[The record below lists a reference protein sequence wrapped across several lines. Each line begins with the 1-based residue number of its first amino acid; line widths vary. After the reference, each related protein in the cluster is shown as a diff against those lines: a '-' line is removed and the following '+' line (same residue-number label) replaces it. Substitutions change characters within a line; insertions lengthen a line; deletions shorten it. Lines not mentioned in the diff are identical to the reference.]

1 LSVPDPLWH
10 CRRCWWAAEI
20 TRKAAKVW
28 CSHRV
33 HNGWMQSAPA
43 CRGLAFR
50 PDDDRPKTS

>member
-1 LSVPDPLWH
+1 MTPDPLWH
-10 CRRCWWAAEI
+10 CRRCWWAAEL

-33 HNGWMQSAPA
+33 HHGWMQLAPA

>member
-1 LSVPDPLWH
+1 MTPDPLWH

-20 TRKAAKVW
+20 TREAAKVW

-33 HNGWMQSAPA
+33 HNGWMQSA
-43 CRGLAFR
+43 FR